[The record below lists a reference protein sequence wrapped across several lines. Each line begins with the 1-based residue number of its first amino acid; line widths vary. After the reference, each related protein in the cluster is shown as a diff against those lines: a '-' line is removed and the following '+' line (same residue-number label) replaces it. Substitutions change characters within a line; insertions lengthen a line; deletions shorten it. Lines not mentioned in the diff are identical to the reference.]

1 VEAGARYPQRAPA
14 RPLLPPAARRA
25 AAAVLAACV
34 AVTAVLGALVA
45 HQTQPGWLD
54 TAIDARLRAGLGGHL
69 TLLHKVALPGSAIP
83 VTVLATALVVA
94 CLATH
99 RWRGALLAVIA
110 VPAAE
115 AVTELVLKPLVGRT
129 FRGQLSF
136 PSGHT
141 TGVFV
146 LAAIVAVLL
155 AGPLRPRWRAS
166 VRLLLV
172 LAAFLA
178 ASATATAMIGMGAH
192 YFTDTVGGAAVA
204 IGVTLAT
211 ALAIDKLAD
220 QRAPAPGMAGRAA
233 ALAAERHHLVE
244 AGPQVIGQPAGLG
257 DR

>member
-1 VEAGARYPQRAPA
+1 VARNDVEVRVRHPAP
-14 RPLLPPAARRA
+14 RPLLPSAARRP

-34 AVTAVLGALVA
+34 AVTAVLGVLVA
-45 HQTQPGWLD
+45 HQAQAGWLD
-54 TAIDARLRAGLGGHL
+54 SAIDARIRSALGGHL
-69 TLLHKVALPGSAIP
+69 TLLHRVALPGSAIP
-83 VTVLATALVVA
+83 VTVMTTALVVA
-94 CLATH
+94 CLVTH
-99 RWRGALLAVIA
+99 RWRGALLAAIA

-146 LAAIVAVLL
+146 LAAVVTVLL
-155 AGPLRPRWRAS
+155 AGPLRPRWPTAL
-166 VRLLLV
+166 RLLLV

-178 ASATATAMIGMGAH
+178 AGATATAMIGMGAH

-204 IGVTLAT
+204 IGMTLAT

-220 QRAPAPGMAGRAA
+220 QRASGSAASASRASSA
-233 ALAAERHHLVE
+233 MGGGTSAESTCSKALR
-244 AGPQVIGQPAGLG
+244 
-257 DR
+257 